1 MSSVNPQ
8 DRTKLTG
15 GGDKPVLG
23 RPRDPRVD
31 QAILTSVL
39 QLIGERG
46 IRELRLD
53 DVADRA
59 GVGKATIYRRYRSKN
74 ELITAAVSALVNE
87 IEVPNFGS
95 TAADLL
101 ELMRGAVAVYSDPVA
116 AGVMPDVVRSV
127 RLDPALAQ
135 ALRDGL
141 VAGRRAALHQVL
153 ERGVARGDLDADLDF
168 ELALDVLGGALF
180 YRLLIT
186 GAPLDDQLAAG
197 VVELILRGFAS
208 KPRQIDT

>member
-1 MSSVNPQ
+1 M
-8 DRTKLTG
+8 TG
-15 GGDKPVLG
+15 GGDTPVLG

-101 ELMRGAVAVYSDPVA
+101 ELMRGAVTVYSDPVA
-116 AGVMPDVVRSV
+116 AGVMPDVIRSV

-141 VAGRRAALHQVL
+141 VASRRAALHQVL
-153 ERGVARGDLDADLDF
+153 ARGVGRGDLDADLDF

-186 GAPLDDQLAAG
+186 GAPLNDQLAAG
-197 VVELILRGFAS
+197 VVELILRGFAP
-208 KPRQIDT
+208 KPRPIPY